1 MPNVDIALDLLI
13 FCTKW
18 FLNDRS
24 ADACPIKKGYIR
36 PHLEFLNSI
45 NAAAVGPQSDT
56 DHHLLATHHNKVQG
70 SGLLLYN
77 AIVPCRG
84 NFFNVLNARIVNPV
98 GVKMWHDLQPN
109 AAAAR
114 SAATADDDSRRFAS
128 KRTLVIPPMLHC
140 IVVQQLIATGIHLV
154 YHEDLKVSLDSLYVF
169 RGRLVGVGWAPKNPR

>member
-36 PHLEFLNSI
+36 RHLEFLNSI
-45 NAAAVGPQSDT
+45 NAAAVVLQSDT
-56 DHHLLATHHNKVQG
+56 DRRLIATHHNKVQG

-77 AIVPCRG
+77 AIVPYRG

-98 GVKMWHDLQPN
+98 GVKMWHDLLPD
-109 AAAAR
+109 
-114 SAATADDDSRRFAS
+114 TAPYHAGSKYKAMHIEIESFLNFYDRYVRFF
-128 KRTLVIPPMLHC
+128 RQG
-140 IVVQQLIATGIHLV
+140 VQ
-154 YHEDLKVSLDSLYVF
+154 F
-169 RGRLVGVGWAPKNPR
+169 

>member
-36 PHLEFLNSI
+36 RHLEFLNSI
-45 NAAAVGPQSDT
+45 KAAAVVLQSDT
-56 DHHLLATHHNKVQG
+56 DRRLIATHHNKVQG

-98 GVKMWHDLQPN
+98 GVKMWHDLQ
-109 AAAAR
+109 R
-114 SAATADDDSRRFAS
+114 DADVLCS
-128 KRTLVIPPMLHC
+128 K
-140 IVVQQLIATGIHLV
+140 
-154 YHEDLKVSLDSLYVF
+154 
-169 RGRLVGVGWAPKNPR
+169 

>member
-36 PHLEFLNSI
+36 RHLEFLNSI
-45 NAAAVGPQSDT
+45 NAAAVVLQSDT
-56 DHHLLATHHNKVQG
+56 DRRLIATHHNKVQG

-77 AIVPCRG
+77 AIVPYRG

-109 AAAAR
+109 AAAA
-114 SAATADDDSRRFAS
+114 AVDSRHFAS
-128 KRTLVIPPMLHC
+128 KRTLVIPPRLHC

-169 RGRLVGVGWAPKNPR
+169 GGRLVG

>member
-24 ADACPIKKGYIR
+24 ADACTIKKGYIR
-36 PHLEFLNSI
+36 RHLEFLNSI
-45 NAAAVGPQSDT
+45 NAAAVVLQSDT
-56 DHHLLATHHNKVQG
+56 DRRLIATHHNKVQG

-77 AIVPCRG
+77 AIVPYRG

-114 SAATADDDSRRFAS
+114 AADSRHFAS
-128 KRTLVIPPMLHC
+128 KRTLVIPPRLHC

-169 RGRLVGVGWAPKNPR
+169 GGRLVGVGWAPKNPR

>member
-36 PHLEFLNSI
+36 RHLEFLNSI
-45 NAAAVGPQSDT
+45 KAAAVVLQSDT
-56 DHHLLATHHNKVQG
+56 DRRLIATHHNKVQG

-84 NFFNVLNARIVNPV
+84 NFFNVLNARVVNPV

-109 AAAAR
+109 AAAAGLR
-114 SAATADDDSRRFAS
+114 ATAADDSRHFAS

-169 RGRLVGVGWAPKNPR
+169 GGRLVG

>member
-45 NAAAVGPQSDT
+45 NAAAVVLQSDT
-56 DHHLLATHHNKVQG
+56 DRRLIATHHNKVQG

-109 AAAAR
+109 AAAV
-114 SAATADDDSRRFAS
+114 DSRHFAS

-169 RGRLVGVGWAPKNPR
+169 GGRLVGVGWAPKNPR

>member
-36 PHLEFLNSI
+36 RHLEFLNSI
-45 NAAAVGPQSDT
+45 KAAAVVLQSDT
-56 DHHLLATHHNKVQG
+56 DRRLIATHHNKVQG

-109 AAAAR
+109 AAAA
-114 SAATADDDSRRFAS
+114 DDSRHFAS

-169 RGRLVGVGWAPKNPR
+169 GGRLVG

>member
-1 MPNVDIALDLLI
+1 MI

-18 FLNDRS
+18 LLNGRS
-24 ADACPIKKGYIR
+24 AVACPIKKGYIR
-36 PHLEFLNSI
+36 RHLEFLNSI
-45 NAAAVGPQSDT
+45 NAAAVVLQSDT
-56 DHHLLATHHNKVQG
+56 DRRLIATHHNKVQG

-77 AIVPCRG
+77 AIVPYRG

-109 AAAAR
+109 AAAT
-114 SAATADDDSRRFAS
+114 AAAVDSRHFAS
-128 KRTLVIPPMLHC
+128 KRTLVIPPRLHC

-169 RGRLVGVGWAPKNPR
+169 GGRLVGVGWAPKNPR

>member
-1 MPNVDIALDLLI
+1 MPNVNIALDLLI
-13 FCTKW
+13 LCTKW

-36 PHLEFLNSI
+36 RRHLEFLNSI
-45 NAAAVGPQSDT
+45 NAAAVGLQSDT
-56 DHHLLATHHNKVQG
+56 DHRLIATHHNKVQG
-70 SGLLLYN
+70 SGLLLHN

-109 AAAAR
+109 AAALR
-114 SAATADDDSRRFAS
+114 AAADDDSRHVAS
-128 KRTLVIPPMLHC
+128 KRTLVIPPRLHC
-140 IVVQQLIATGIHLV
+140 IAVQQLIATGIHLV

-169 RGRLVGVGWAPKNPR
+169 GGRLVGVGWAPKNPR

>member
-36 PHLEFLNSI
+36 RHLEFLNSI
-45 NAAAVGPQSDT
+45 NAAAVVLQSDT
-56 DHHLLATHHNKVQG
+56 DRRLIATHHNKVQG

-77 AIVPCRG
+77 AIVPYRG

-109 AAAAR
+109 AAAV
-114 SAATADDDSRRFAS
+114 DSRHFAS
-128 KRTLVIPPMLHC
+128 KRTLVIPPRLHC

-169 RGRLVGVGWAPKNPR
+169 GGRLVGVGWAPKNPR

>member
-36 PHLEFLNSI
+36 RHLEFLNSI
-45 NAAAVGPQSDT
+45 NAAAVVLQSDT
-56 DHHLLATHHNKVQG
+56 DRRLIATHHNKVQG

-77 AIVPCRG
+77 AIVPYRG

-109 AAAAR
+109 AAAA
-114 SAATADDDSRRFAS
+114 AAVDSRHFAS
-128 KRTLVIPPMLHC
+128 KRTLVIPPRLHC
-140 IVVQQLIATGIHLV
+140 VVVQQLIATGIHLV

-169 RGRLVGVGWAPKNPR
+169 GGRLVGVGWAPKNPR

>member
-1 MPNVDIALDLLI
+1 MHAQL
-13 FCTKW
+13 
-18 FLNDRS
+18 
-24 ADACPIKKGYIR
+24 KKDTYGAI
-36 PHLEFLNSI
+36 LSFLNSI
-45 NAAAVGPQSDT
+45 NAAAVVLQSDT
-56 DHHLLATHHNKVQG
+56 DRRLIATHHNKVQG

-109 AAAAR
+109 AAAAGLR
-114 SAATADDDSRRFAS
+114 ATAADDSRHFAS

-169 RGRLVGVGWAPKNPR
+169 GGRLVGVGWAPKNPR

>member
-36 PHLEFLNSI
+36 RHLEFLNSI
-45 NAAAVGPQSDT
+45 KAAAVVLQSDT
-56 DHHLLATHHNKVQG
+56 DRRLIATHHNKVQG

-98 GVKMWHDLQPN
+98 GVKMWHDLQLFDN
-109 AAAAR
+109 
-114 SAATADDDSRRFAS
+114 
-128 KRTLVIPPMLHC
+128 
-140 IVVQQLIATGIHLV
+140 IHL
-154 YHEDLKVSLDSLYVF
+154 DVSSDIRIYLNILMSEKQETKIISFLIENAF
-169 RGRLVGVGWAPKNPR
+169 NN